1 MGVRRGDG
9 MNKLVD
15 TLSWVAMRC
24 TQNKYLNA
32 IKNTFQNY
40 MPISLTGAV
49 GIFWINVLVNDHGGL
64 GTVFP
69 LIMDLKIFNPIFE
82 ALNYAAISW
91 CAGHGTDSV
100 GDKPTTG
107 SYRQV

>member
-15 TLSWVAMRC
+15 ALSWVAMRC

-32 IKNTFQNY
+32 IKNAFQNY

-49 GIFWINVLVNDHGGL
+49 ECFGQ
-64 GTVFP
+64 
-69 LIMDLKIFNPIFE
+69 M
-82 ALNYAAISW
+82 Y
-91 CAGHGTDSV
+91 
-100 GDKPTTG
+100 
-107 SYRQV
+107 

>member
-15 TLSWVAMRC
+15 ALSWVAMRC

-32 IKNTFQNY
+32 IKNAFQNY

-49 GIFWINVLVNDHGGL
+49 GMLWTNVLVNDHGL
-64 GTVFP
+64 PNEKRLSYKSVFP
-69 LIMDLKIFNPIFE
+69 CWR
-82 ALNYAAISW
+82 A
-91 CAGHGTDSV
+91 
-100 GDKPTTG
+100 
-107 SYRQV
+107 SYTSFMVIVPAKFIIPVLMK

>member
-15 TLSWVAMRC
+15 ALSWVAMKC

-69 LIMDLKIFNPIFE
+69 LIMDLKVFLNTHIPQVTVKLRNDSFNFLGI
-82 ALNYAAISW
+82 Y
-91 CAGHGTDSV
+91 V
-100 GDKPTTG
+100 
-107 SYRQV
+107 

>member
-15 TLSWVAMRC
+15 ALSWVAMRC

-32 IKNTFQNY
+32 IKNAFQNY

-49 GIFWINVLVNDHGGL
+49 GMLWTNVLVNDHGGL

-69 LIMDLKIFNPIFE
+69 LIMDLKIFAKFMKNV
-82 ALNYAAISW
+82 ATRSLNL
-91 CAGHGTDSV
+91 T
-100 GDKPTTG
+100 
-107 SYRQV
+107 

>member
-1 MGVRRGDG
+1 MKNVRWECERGDG

-15 TLSWVAMRC
+15 ALSWVAMRC

-49 GIFWINVLVNDHGGL
+49 GIFWINVLVNDRGGL
-64 GTVFP
+64 GAVFSTYYG
-69 LIMDLKIFNPIFE
+69 IKNF
-82 ALNYAAISW
+82 
-91 CAGHGTDSV
+91 
-100 GDKPTTG
+100 
-107 SYRQV
+107 

>member
-1 MGVRRGDG
+1 

-15 TLSWVAMRC
+15 ALSWVAMRC

-49 GIFWINVLVNDHGGL
+49 GIFWINVLVNDQGGIRYCFSTYY
-64 GTVFP
+64 GF
-69 LIMDLKIFNPIFE
+69 KNF
-82 ALNYAAISW
+82 
-91 CAGHGTDSV
+91 
-100 GDKPTTG
+100 
-107 SYRQV
+107 